1 MDKTEMTNR
10 LKDSVYEFEGLL
22 ELLGLRPEKEAE
34 LMPLLSRR
42 FADMTEAFASLQ
54 ESVDSHDAQE
64 FRDSRDSQDSRESRD
79 SQDPQDSQESPCSP
93 AAEPQ
98 QPSPVRKA
106 PAFCLNDRFRFRRS
120 VFGGDESLFDRVCAR
135 VSEMK
140 DYEEAEEYFYGELGL
155 EPESNDVEDFM
166 TIIREYLS
174 K

>member
-42 FADMTEAFASLQ
+42 FADMAEAFASLQ
-54 ESVDSHDAQE
+54 ESVDSPDSRE
-64 FRDSRDSQDSRESRD
+64 FRDSQDSRESRD
-79 SQDPQDSQESPCSP
+79 SQDSQESPCTP

-140 DYEEAEEYFYGELGL
+140 DFEEAEEYFYGELGL

>member
-42 FADMTEAFASLQ
+42 FADMAEAFASLQ
-54 ESVDSHDAQE
+54 ESVDSPDSRE
-64 FRDSRDSQDSRESRD
+64 FRDSQDSRESRD
-79 SQDPQDSQESPCSP
+79 SQDSQESPCSP

>member
-1 MDKTEMTNR
+1 MTNR

-42 FADMTEAFASLQ
+42 FADMAEAFASLQ
-54 ESVDSHDAQE
+54 ESVDSPDSRE
-64 FRDSRDSQDSRESRD
+64 FRDSQDSRESLD
-79 SQDPQDSQESPCSP
+79 SQDSQESPCTP

-140 DYEEAEEYFYGELGL
+140 DFEEAEEYFYGELGL

>member
-1 MDKTEMTNR
+1 MTNR

-42 FADMTEAFASLQ
+42 FSDMTEAFASLQ
-54 ESVDSHDAQE
+54 ESVDSPDAQE
-64 FRDSRDSQDSRESRD
+64 FRDSQDSRESRD
-79 SQDPQDSQESPCSP
+79 SQDFQDSHCSP

>member
-42 FADMTEAFASLQ
+42 FADMAEAFASLQ
-54 ESVDSHDAQE
+54 ESVDSPDSRE
-64 FRDSRDSQDSRESRD
+64 FRDSQDSRESLD
-79 SQDPQDSQESPCSP
+79 SQDSQESPCTP

-140 DYEEAEEYFYGELGL
+140 DFEEAEEYFYGELGL